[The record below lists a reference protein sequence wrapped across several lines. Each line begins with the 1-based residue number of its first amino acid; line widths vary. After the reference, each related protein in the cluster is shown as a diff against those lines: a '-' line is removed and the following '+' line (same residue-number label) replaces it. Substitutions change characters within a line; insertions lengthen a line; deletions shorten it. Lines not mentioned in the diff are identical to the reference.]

1 MQVSDN
7 LDDDASLRA
16 EAGGR
21 YDSTSTQ
28 SRGVEE
34 SGDEGGEDANDGRGE
49 AGVPRT
55 GGRIGALRIGIFLLA
70 DRVFLF
76 DFGLVVRRPM
86 SQVYR
91 VDVH

>member
-1 MQVSDN
+1 MQVSDD
-7 LDDDASLRA
+7 LDDDASLSA

-34 SGDEGGEDANDGRGE
+34 IGDEGCEDATDGRGE
-49 AGVPRT
+49 AGGPRT
-55 GGRIGALRIGIFLLA
+55 GGRVGALRIGFFLLL
-70 DRVFLF
+70 DRVLLF
-76 DFGLVVRRPM
+76 GFDLVVRRPM

-91 VDVH
+91 GDVH